1 MFYGYIRAG
10 APSQTS
16 NKNSLED
23 QKTELKNAGA
33 EKIYSDTFKGSV
45 NDHPQLD
52 KLLSV
57 VTEGDI
63 IVVTSLD
70 RIATSMKQ
78 ALELI
83 DTLGSRGVKVY
94 VLNLGLL
101 DDSPIG
107 KLIKNILTTTAECER
122 DMRMQRTAEG
132 KQAAKKTSG
141 YREGRPPK
149 YSDEDL
155 KSALKFLKTHTF
167 TEVTEM
173 TGISRSTLVR
183 LKKKS

>member
-1 MFYGYIRAG
+1 
-10 APSQTS
+10 
-16 NKNSLED
+16 
-23 QKTELKNAGA
+23 
-33 EKIYSDTFKGSV
+33 
-45 NDHPQLD
+45 
-52 KLLSV
+52 
-57 VTEGDI
+57 
-63 IVVTSLD
+63 
-70 RIATSMKQ
+70 MKQ

-83 DTLGSRGVKVY
+83 DTLGSQGIKVY